1 MMDIP
6 GYKLLG
12 LFQMTSSSLLFQ
24 ALREADAVPVIVK
37 TPRNEH
43 LGPRERAR
51 YQREYDVLQR
61 LRGTPGVLAARGCEV
76 LRERPVL
83 LLEDVGGKAL
93 SEQLGQPLELADFF
107 SIAIPLAATL
117 AEMHRR
123 GVIHK
128 DIKPA
133 NILRS
138 PGGEV
143 WLIDFGLASL
153 RQVEHVEGST
163 VSLVEGTL
171 PYMSPEQSGRINRV
185 VDYRTDFYSLGVT
198 LYQLLTGRLPF
209 RGKDPLEWL
218 HAHISQ
224 TPVSPSQW
232 LSTIPAMLSAVV
244 LKLLAKAA
252 DERYQSAE
260 GLKADLERCQEALR
274 RGESEDFPLGLQ
286 DFPARFQLP
295 QQLYG
300 REAEVRTLLGA
311 FENVVRDGRPGWV
324 LVRGFSGIGK
334 SSIVQELHRPVL
346 ERRGFFLRGKFNALQ
361 RDVPYDTLAQATRA
375 LVQQVLAGS
384 DEEVAAWRQRLAEAF
399 EGNGQVLVDVVPQ
412 LEMVVG
418 KQPAAPQLPPAETRN
433 RFNRLF
439 QRFLGVFASS
449 GRPLVLFLDDLQ
461 WADFASLQL
470 LKFLVT
476 HPDTPPL
483 LLIGAYRDNEVGTSH
498 PLALVLEEARK
509 EGARFSDLQLGPL
522 SPGQT
527 RQLVADALSGAGQ
540 EVLEPLSELLQ
551 ARTGGNPFFLLQ
563 FLQTLYQDGLV
574 ERVPRG
580 GWLWNADAVRAM
592 AYADNV
598 VDFMAGRLR
607 KLPAPAQRLLC
618 LAACVGNTF
627 PLEKLALLTR
637 QDASEVELGL
647 EPALQ
652 EELVM
657 QSGTQHYRFL
667 HDRIQQAAYAMLA
680 EPERK
685 AIHLEIGRLL
695 WGRLSPGELR
705 ERLFDVVGQLNAG
718 VELMGDEEERT
729 RLARL
734 NAEAGFRAQSSTAH
748 RSAIG
753 YFAMALR
760 LMSGGL
766 WETAPELAFKLRL
779 GQASSELM
787 CGNGPEARRIVA
799 ELRARPLAHQELAAV
814 YRLES
819 NILLIANQPEAA
831 AVCLLECLERF
842 GLRIP
847 ARPTWDEVNAARQ
860 EVESLLGDRSIEG
873 LVELPRLTDPE
884 VKTVMGL
891 LGALFAPAFFTS
903 ETLLALHL
911 CHMVALTLRHGSTD
925 ESASAYVW
933 YGFVTS
939 CLFKDPHRGYA
950 FGRLACE
957 FVERNDISAYRARVL
972 FTQAH
977 VSLWVRPLR
986 EAKELYQKAFQQALL
1001 SGDLQI
1007 AGYCCIFIAW
1017 LQLSMGAELAE
1028 VEREAV
1034 THAEFARRAGF
1045 RDASNITGLLGAFS
1059 RQMRGL
1065 TESFGT
1071 LNGEGFREEVIE
1083 GLLLTGMAPLKC
1095 SYPVIKT
1102 RSRFMA
1108 GAYEEARQAADK
1120 AQGMLWAV
1128 LGRIQLLDHHLY
1140 RALTLAACCRDA
1152 APPLREQYLKDIQQH
1167 RRQLEEWATS
1177 CPETFRA
1184 AERMVAAELHR
1195 LHGRLELALRGY
1207 EEAIDAA
1214 REHGLIHNVAVA
1226 SELASRFWKEAGI
1239 PLIAL
1244 AYARQARDAYLQW
1257 GAEGKVRH
1265 LDEQWPDI
1273 SRLVL
1278 SGQGTTSYDTG
1289 SKLLDALSLVKAQ
1302 QALSSEMDL
1311 ERLVGTLMRV
1321 AMENAGAQR
1330 GALLLL
1336 QGETLAVAAQ
1346 VESSEDEVRAVSL
1359 EQASWRLPWALIT
1372 YVRRTGEHVLI
1383 EDTSQPHAFSSGP
1396 DGISSQAGS
1405 VLCLP
1410 LNRGE
1415 AFYGVLYL
1423 ENALTAEA
1431 FNPSR
1436 ITLLQH
1442 LASQASISMENA
1454 RLYSEVRQAETALRQ
1469 ANEELESRVEERTRE
1484 LKLAQANLVET
1495 ARMVGKAEVASSVLH
1510 DVGNALTSLVVDSD
1524 ALRRTVEASRM
1535 GRVEQVVDLMAQHR
1549 DDLAGFFTKDPR
1561 GLQLFTYLAGLAG
1574 ELTQERVS
1582 LQQGME
1588 DLAKNVDRVRTIIQM
1603 QQAYAKAT
1611 LLVEECD
1618 LAEVLEEVLRL
1629 QAGVLHKWSVRVKKE
1644 LAPLPRMKVDRHR
1657 LLQILLNLISNARQA
1672 MEQVIPGERQLHI
1685 RLYAEGE
1692 WVFFQVI
1699 DNGRGIAPEVHGRL
1713 FTQGFTTRKEGHGI
1727 GLHSSA
1733 LAAQLMG
1740 GKLTLESEGLGLGAT
1755 ATFKFPSTGA
1765 DSKVA

>member
-12 LFQMTSSSLLFQ
+12 LFQMTSNSLLFQ
-24 ALREADAVPVIVK
+24 ALREADELPVIVK
-37 TPRNEH
+37 TPRNDH

-51 YQREYDVLQR
+51 YQREYSVLQR
-61 LRGTPGVLAARGCEV
+61 LRGTPGVLATRGCEV
-76 LRERPVL
+76 LKERPVL
-83 LLEDVGGKAL
+83 LLEDVGGTAL
-93 SEQLGQPLELADFF
+93 SEQLGQPLELSDFL

-117 AEMHRR
+117 AEVHRR

-133 NILRS
+133 NILLS
-138 PGGEV
+138 PGGQV
-143 WLIDFGLASL
+143 WLIDFGLATL
-153 RQVEHVEGST
+153 RQVEHVEGGT
-163 VSLVEGTL
+163 AALVEGTL

-224 TPVSPSQW
+224 MPVPPHQLVPS
-232 LSTIPAMLSAVV
+232 IPPMLSAVV

-274 RGESEDFPLGLQ
+274 RGVQEDFTPGLQ

-295 QQLYG
+295 QHLYG
-300 REAEVRTLLGA
+300 RDAEVETLLGA
-311 FENVVRDGRPGWV
+311 FEEVAREGRPAWV
-324 LVRGFSGIGK
+324 LVRGYSGIGK
-334 SSIVQELHRPVL
+334 TSIIQELHKPVL
-346 ERRGFFLRGKFNALQ
+346 ERRGFFLGGKFNPLQ
-361 RDVPYDTLAQATRA
+361 RDVPYATLAQSIRA

-384 DEEVAAWRQRLAEAF
+384 DEEVAAWRQRLEEAF
-399 EGNGQVLVDVVPQ
+399 EGNGQVLVDLVPQ
-412 LEMVVG
+412 LERVVG
-418 KQPAAPQLPPAETRN
+418 KQPPASQLPPTETQN

-449 GRPLVLFLDDLQ
+449 QRPLVLFLDDLQ
-461 WADFASLQL
+461 WADFASLKL
-470 LKFLVT
+470 LKYLIT

-483 LLIGAYRDNEVGTSH
+483 LLIGAYRDNEVGTAH
-498 PLALVLEEARK
+498 PLTLVVEEARK
-509 EGARFSDLQLGPL
+509 EGARLADIHLGPL
-522 SPGQT
+522 SPAQT
-527 RQLVADALSGAGQ
+527 RQLVADALPGAAP
-540 EVLEPLSELLQ
+540 EMLEPLAELLQ
-551 ARTGGNPFFLLQ
+551 AKTGGNPFFLLQ

-574 ERVPRG
+574 ERVPQG

-592 AYADNV
+592 GYSDNV

-607 KLPAPAQRLLC
+607 KLPAPALRLLC
-618 LAACVGNTF
+618 LGACVGNTF
-627 PLEKLALLTR
+627 PLKKLALLSG
-637 QDASEVELGL
+637 QEPSEVESGL

-652 EELVM
+652 EDLVM
-657 QSGTQHYRFL
+657 QAGAQHYRFL
-667 HDRIQQAAYAMLA
+667 HDRIQQAAYGMLA
-680 EPERK
+680 EQERK
-685 AIHLEIGRLL
+685 ANHLRIGRLL
-695 WGRLSPGELR
+695 WTRLSPEALR

-718 VELMGDEEERT
+718 VELMGETEERT

-753 YFAMALR
+753 YFSMAVR
-760 LMSGGL
+760 LMPGDL
-766 WETAPELAFKLRL
+766 WEVAPELAFKLRL
-779 GQASSELM
+779 GQAQSELM
-787 CGNGPEARRIVA
+787 SGNGPEARRIVT
-799 ELRARPLAHQELAAV
+799 ELRARQLSHQELAAA

-819 NILLIANQPEAA
+819 SILLTANQPEAA
-831 AVCLLECLERF
+831 AACLLECLERF
-842 GLRIP
+842 GVHIP
-847 ARPTWDEVNAARQ
+847 ARPTWEEVAAANQ
-860 EVESLLGDRSIEG
+860 EVESLLGSRSIES
-873 LVELPRLTDPE
+873 LVELPSMTDPE
-884 VKTVMGL
+884 MKTVMGL

-911 CHMVALTLRHGSTD
+911 CRMVALTLRHGSTN

-939 CLFKDPHRGYA
+939 CLFKDPLRGHA
-950 FGRLACE
+950 FGTLACE

-972 FTQAH
+972 FTQGH
-977 VSLWVRPLR
+977 ISLWVRPLR
-986 EAKELYQKAFQQALL
+986 EARELYEKAFHHALL

-1007 AGYCCIFIAW
+1007 AGYCCIFIVW
-1017 LQLSMGAELAE
+1017 LQLSLGAELAE

-1034 THAEFARRAGF
+1034 TYADFARKAGF
-1045 RDASNITGLLGAFS
+1045 RDAGNITGLLRAFV
-1059 RQMRGL
+1059 RQLRGL
-1065 TESFGT
+1065 TVSFGS
-1071 LNGEGFREEVIE
+1071 LNGEGFNEEELE
-1083 GLLLTGMAPLKC
+1083 GLLSSGMAPLKC

-1128 LGRIQLLDHHLY
+1128 IGRIQLLDHHLY
-1140 RALTLAACCRDA
+1140 RALALAACCRE
-1152 APPLREQYLKDIQQH
+1152 APAPLREQYLKDILQH
-1167 RRQLEEWATS
+1167 QRQLEAWATS
-1177 CPETFRA
+1177 SPETFRA
-1184 AERMVAAELHR
+1184 AERTVAAELHR
-1195 LHGRLELALRGY
+1195 LHGRLEAAVYGY
-1207 EEAIDAA
+1207 EEAIQAA
-1214 REHGLIHNVAVA
+1214 REHGLIHHVAVA
-1226 SELASRFWKEAGI
+1226 SELAARFWKEAGI

-1244 AYARQARDAYLQW
+1244 AYARQAREAYLQW

-1278 SGQGTTSYDTG
+1278 SGQGTTSYDTA

-1311 ERLVGTLMRV
+1311 DRLVGMLVRV

-1336 QGETLAVAAQ
+1336 RGETLTVAAR
-1346 VESSEDEVRAVSL
+1346 VESADEEVRGVAPELATWEPPEALVS
-1359 EQASWRLPWALIT
+1359 

-1383 EDTSQPHAFSSGP
+1383 EDTSKPHAFSGP
-1396 DGISSQAGS
+1396 AGTTSQAGS

-1410 LNRGE
+1410 LKRKE
-1415 AFYGVLYL
+1415 EFYGVLYL
-1423 ENALTAEA
+1423 ENALTSEA

-1442 LASQASISMENA
+1442 LSSQAVISMENA
-1454 RLYSEVRQAETALRQ
+1454 RLYSEVRQAEAALRQ

-1484 LKLAQANLVET
+1484 LKLAQASLVET

-1510 DVGNALTSLVVDSD
+1510 DVGNALTSLVVDSE
-1524 ALRRTVEASRM
+1524 ALRRTVAASRM
-1535 GRVEQVVDLMAQHR
+1535 GRVEQVVHLLEQHR
-1549 DDLAGFFTKDPR
+1549 ADLAGFLTKDPR
-1561 GLQLFTYLAGLAG
+1561 GHQLFTYLSSLAG
-1574 ELTQERVS
+1574 ELAQERVS
-1582 LQQGME
+1582 LQQGMD
-1588 DLAKNVDRVRTIIQM
+1588 DLSKNVDRVRTIIQM
-1603 QQAYAKAT
+1603 QQAYAKST

-1618 LAEVLEEVLRL
+1618 LAEVLDEVLRL
-1629 QAGVLHKWSVRVKKE
+1629 QAGALQQWSVQVTKE
-1644 LAPLPRMKVDRHR
+1644 LSPLPRMTVDRHR
-1657 LLQILLNLISNARQA
+1657 LLQILLNLLSNARQA
-1672 MEQVIPGERQLHI
+1672 LEAVVPGQRRIRI

-1692 WVFFQVI
+1692 WILFQVV

-1755 ATFKFPSTGA
+1755 ATFRLPAVGVTTKA
-1765 DSKVA
+1765 A

>member
-24 ALREADAVPVIVK
+24 AVREAGGVPVIVK
-37 TPRNEH
+37 TPRNEN

-51 YQREYDVLQR
+51 YQREYSVLQR
-61 LRGTPGVLAARGCEV
+61 LRGTPGVLAPRGYEV
-76 LRERPVL
+76 LGERPVL

-93 SEQLGQPLELADFF
+93 SEQLGQPFELSAFF

-117 AEMHRR
+117 AEVHRR

-133 NILRS
+133 NILLS
-138 PGGEV
+138 PGGQV
-143 WLIDFGLASL
+143 WLIDFGLATQQ
-153 RQVEHVEGST
+153 QVEHVEGAS
-163 VSLVEGTL
+163 VALVEGTL

-218 HAHISQ
+218 HAHLSR
-224 TPVSPSQW
+224 TPVSPSQRVP
-232 LSTIPAMLSAVV
+232 SIPPMLSAVV

-252 DERYQSAE
+252 DDRYQSAE
-260 GLKADLERCQEALR
+260 GLKADLERCEDALR
-274 RGESEDFPLGLQ
+274 RGEREDFPLGLQ

-295 QQLYG
+295 QHLYG

-311 FENVVRDGRPGWV
+311 FEDVAREARPAWV
-324 LVRGFSGIGK
+324 LVRGYSGIGK
-334 SSIVQELHRPVL
+334 TSLVQELHKPVL
-346 ERRGFFLRGKFNALQ
+346 ERQGFFLRGKFNPLQ
-361 RDVPYDTLAQATRA
+361 RDVPYATLAQALRA

-384 DEEVAAWRQRLAEAF
+384 DEEVEVWRQRLREAF
-399 EGNGQVLVDVVPQ
+399 EGNGQVLVDLVPQ

-418 KQPAAPQLPPAETRN
+418 KQPAAPQLPPAETQN

-439 QRFLGVFASS
+439 LRFLGVFASAQ
-449 GRPLVLFLDDLQ
+449 RPLVLFLDDLQ
-461 WADFASLQL
+461 WADFASLKL
-470 LKFLVT
+470 LKHLAA

-483 LLIGAYRDNEVGTSH
+483 LLIGAYRDNEVNPSH

-509 EGARFSDLQLGPL
+509 EGARLAELHLGPL
-522 SPGQT
+522 SPAQT
-527 RQLVADALSGAGQ
+527 RQLVTDALLGAAH
-540 EVLEPLSELLQ
+540 EVVEPLSELLQ

-563 FLQTLYQDGLV
+563 LLRTLYQDGLV
-574 ERVPRG
+574 ERVPQG

-592 AYADNV
+592 GHSDNV
-598 VDFMAGRLR
+598 VDFMADRLR
-607 KLPAPAQRLLC
+607 KLPAPVQRLLC

-627 PLEKLALLTR
+627 PLEKLALLS
-637 QDASEVELGL
+637 QQEPSEVELGL

-652 EELVM
+652 EQLVM
-657 QSGTQHYRFL
+657 QSGPQHYRFL

-680 EPERK
+680 ERERK
-685 AIHLEIGRLL
+685 AIHLRIGRLL
-695 WGRLSPGELR
+695 WTRLSPQELR

-718 VELMGDEEERT
+718 VELMGEEEERT

-753 YFAMALR
+753 YFSMAVR
-760 LMSGGL
+760 LMPGDL

-787 CGNGPEARRIVA
+787 SGNGPEARRIVS
-799 ELRARPLAHQELAAV
+799 ELRSRDLSHQELAAA

-819 NILLIANQPEAA
+819 NIFLLANQPDAA
-831 AVCLLECLERF
+831 AACLLECLERF
-842 GLRIP
+842 GVHIP
-847 ARPTWDEVNAARQ
+847 ARPTWDEVSAARQ
-860 EVESLLGDRSIEG
+860 EVEALLAGRSIER
-873 LVELPRLTDPE
+873 LVELPSMTDPE
-884 VKTVMGL
+884 RKTVMGL

-950 FGRLACE
+950 FGKLACE

-972 FTQAH
+972 FTQGH

-986 EAKELYQKAFQQALL
+986 ESKELYQKAFQQALL

-1007 AGYCCIFIAW
+1007 AGYCCIFIVW
-1017 LQLSMGAELAE
+1017 LQLCMGAELAE

-1034 THAEFARRAGF
+1034 AHAGFARRAGF
-1045 RDASNITGLLGAFS
+1045 RDAGNITGLLQAFV
-1059 RQMRGL
+1059 RQLRGR
-1065 TESFGT
+1065 TESFGS
-1071 LNGEGFREEVIE
+1071 LNGEGFKEEELE
-1083 GLLLTGMAPLKC
+1083 GLLSTAMAPLKC

-1108 GAYEEARQAADK
+1108 GAYEEARRAADK
-1120 AQGMLWAV
+1120 AQGLLWAV
-1128 LGRIQLLDHHLY
+1128 LGRIQLLEHHLY
-1140 RALTLAACCRDA
+1140 RALALAACCREA
-1152 APPLREQYLKDIQQH
+1152 AAPLREQYVKDIQQH

-1195 LHGRLELALRGY
+1195 LHGRLKMAIHGY
-1207 EEAIDAA
+1207 EEAIQAA
-1214 REHGLIHNVAVA
+1214 REHGLIHDVAVA

-1244 AYARQARDAYLQW
+1244 AYARQAREAYLQW

-1265 LDEQWPDI
+1265 LDEQWPDL

-1278 SGQGTTSYDTG
+1278 GGQGTTSYDTG

-1302 QALSSEMDL
+1302 QALSCEMEL

-1336 QGETLAVAAQ
+1336 QGEALTVASL
-1346 VESSEDEVRAVSL
+1346 VESAEDEVRAVPP
-1359 EQASWRLPWALIT
+1359 ERADWQLPWAMIA

-1383 EDTSQPHAFSSGP
+1383 EDTSQPHAFSVPAGTQ
-1396 DGISSQAGS
+1396 GQAGS

-1410 LNRGE
+1410 LKRKE

-1423 ENALTAEA
+1423 ENALTSDA

-1442 LASQASISMENA
+1442 LSSQASISMENA
-1454 RLYSEVRQAETALRQ
+1454 RLYSEVRQAEAALRR

-1484 LKLAQANLVET
+1484 LKLAQASLVET
-1495 ARMVGKAEVASSVLH
+1495 ARLVGKSEVASSVLH
-1510 DVGNALTSLVVDSD
+1510 DVGNALTSLVVDSE
-1524 ALRRTVEASRM
+1524 ALRHTVAASRM
-1535 GRVEQVVDLMAQHR
+1535 GRVEQVVNLLAQHR
-1549 DDLAGFFTKDPR
+1549 DDLAGFLTKDPR
-1561 GLQLFTYLAGLAG
+1561 GPQLFTYLSGLAG
-1574 ELTQERVS
+1574 ELSQERRS
-1582 LQQGME
+1582 LQKGMD
-1588 DLAKNVDRVRTIIQM
+1588 DLARNVDRVRTIIQL
-1603 QQAYAKAT
+1603 QLAYAKST

-1618 LAEVLEEVLRL
+1618 LAEVLEEALRL
-1629 QAGVLHKWSVRVKKE
+1629 QAGALQQAGVKVTRE
-1644 LAPLPRMKVDRHR
+1644 LASLPRLKVDRHR
-1657 LLQILLNLISNARQA
+1657 LLQILLNLLSNARQA
-1672 MEQVIPGERQLHI
+1672 MDPVLPGERQLRV
-1685 RLYAEGE
+1685 RLDAEGE
-1692 WVFFQVI
+1692 WVRFQVV
-1699 DNGRGIAPEVHGRL
+1699 DNGKGIAPEVQGRL

-1740 GKLTLESEGLGLGAT
+1740 GKLTLESAGPGMGAT
-1755 ATFKFPSTGA
+1755 ATFKLPAAGA
-1765 DSKVA
+1765 DSRAG

>member
-24 ALREADAVPVIVK
+24 ALREADSVPVIVK

-61 LRGTPGVLAARGCEV
+61 LSGTPGVLAAQGCEV

-83 LLEDVGGKAL
+83 LLEDIGGQAL
-93 SEQLGQPLELADFF
+93 SERLGQPFELPAFF
-107 SIAIPLAATL
+107 SIAISLAATL

-133 NILRS
+133 NILLS
-138 PGGEV
+138 PGGQV

-153 RQVEHVEGST
+153 RQVEHVEGAT
-163 VSLVEGTL
+163 VALVEGTL

-209 RGKDPLEWL
+209 RGRDPLEWL

-224 TPVSPSQW
+224 TPVSPSQ
-232 LSTIPAMLSAVV
+232 LVPAIPPTLSAVV

-260 GLKADLERCQEALR
+260 GLKADLERCHEALL
-274 RGESEDFPLGLQ
+274 RGVSEDFPPGLR
-286 DFPARFQLP
+286 DFRARFQLP

-300 REAEVRTLLGA
+300 REAEVRTLLEA
-311 FENVVRDGRPGWV
+311 FEDVAREGRPEWVVVRGY
-324 LVRGFSGIGK
+324 SGIGK
-334 SSIVQELHRPVL
+334 SSIVQELHKPVL
-346 ERRGFFLRGKFNALQ
+346 ERRGFFLRGKFNPLQ
-361 RDVPYDTLAQATRA
+361 RDVPYATLTQATRA

-384 DEEVAAWRQRLAEAF
+384 DEEVAAWRQRLVEVF
-399 EGNGQVLVDVVPQ
+399 EGNGQVLVDLVPQ
-412 LEMVVG
+412 LERVVG
-418 KQPAAPQLPPAETRN
+418 KQPAAPQLPPTETQN

-449 GRPLVLFLDDLQ
+449 RRPLVFFLDDLQ
-461 WADFASLQL
+461 WADFASLKL

-483 LLIGAYRDNEVGTSH
+483 LLIGSYRDNEVGPAH

-509 EGARFSDLQLGPL
+509 EGARFKELHLGPL
-522 SPGQT
+522 SPTQT
-527 RQLVADALSGAGQ
+527 RQLVADALPGAAR

-551 ARTGGNPFFLLQ
+551 SRTGGNPFFLLQ
-563 FLQTLYQDGLV
+563 FLQTLYQEGLV
-574 ERVPRG
+574 ERLPRG
-580 GWLWNADAVRAM
+580 GWLWNAEAVRAM
-592 AYADNV
+592 AWSDNV

-607 KLPAPAQRLLC
+607 KLPAPALRLLC
-618 LAACVGNTF
+618 VASCVGNTF
-627 PLEKLALLTR
+627 PLEKLALLTQ
-637 QDASEVELGL
+637 QDLSEVELLL

-657 QSGTQHYRFL
+657 QSGAQHYRFL
-667 HDRIQQAAYAMLA
+667 HDRIQQAAYALLA
-680 EPERK
+680 EQERK
-685 AIHLEIGRLL
+685 ALHLEIGRLL
-695 WGRLSPGELR
+695 WARLSPDALR

-718 VELMGDEEERT
+718 VELMGDEAERT

-734 NAEAGFRAQSSTAH
+734 NAEAGFRAQSSSAH

-760 LMSGGL
+760 LMPGDL

-779 GQASSELM
+779 GQASSELLS
-787 CGNGPEARRIVA
+787 GNGPEARRIVA
-799 ELRARPLAHQELAAV
+799 ELRARPLSHQELAAA

-819 NILLIANQPEAA
+819 SIFLTANQPEAA
-831 AVCLLECLERF
+831 AACLLECLERF
-842 GLRIP
+842 GMRLP
-847 ARPTWDEVNAARQ
+847 ARPTWDEVAAARQ
-860 EVESLLGDRSIEG
+860 EVESLLGGRSIES
-873 LVELPRLTDPE
+873 LIELPPMTDPE
-884 VKTVMGL
+884 RKTVMGL

-911 CHMVALTLRHGSTD
+911 CHMVALTLRHGSTS

-939 CLFKDPHRGYA
+939 CLFKEPHRGYA
-950 FGRLACE
+950 FGRLASE
-957 FVERNDISAYRARVL
+957 FVERHDISAYRARVL
-972 FTQAH
+972 FTQGH

-986 EAKELYQKAFQQALL
+986 ESKELYQKAFQQALL

-1007 AGYCCIFIAW
+1007 AGYCCIFIVW

-1045 RDASNITGLLGAFS
+1045 RDAANITGLLRAFS

-1065 TESFGT
+1065 TESLGT
-1071 LNGEGFREEVIE
+1071 LNGEGLREEDIE
-1083 GLLLTGMAPLKC
+1083 GLLATGMAPLKC

-1102 RSRFMA
+1102 RSRFMV

-1140 RALTLAACCRDA
+1140 RALTLAACCREA
-1152 APPLREQYLKDIQQH
+1152 SEPLREQYLKDIQQH
-1167 RRQLEEWATS
+1167 RRQLEEWASS

-1184 AERMVAAELHR
+1184 PERMVAAELHR
-1195 LHGRLELALRGY
+1195 LHGRLEMALRGY

-1214 REHGLIHNVAVA
+1214 REHGLIHHVAVA

-1244 AYARQARDAYLQW
+1244 AYARQAREAYLQW

-1265 LDEQWPDI
+1265 LDELWPDL

-1278 SGQGTTSYDTG
+1278 GGQGTTSYDTG

-1302 QALSSEMDL
+1302 QALSSEMEL

-1336 QGETLAVAAQ
+1336 QGEALTVAAL
-1346 VESSEDEVRAVSL
+1346 VESAEDEVRTVPAEL
-1359 EQASWRLPWALIT
+1359 ASQRLPWSLIT

-1383 EDTSQPHAFSSGP
+1383 EDTSQPHAFSSPAGM
-1396 DGISSQAGS
+1396 SNQAGS

-1410 LNRGE
+1410 LTRKE

-1423 ENALTAEA
+1423 ENSLTAEA

-1454 RLYSEVRQAETALRQ
+1454 RLYSEVRQAEAALRQ

-1524 ALRRTVEASRM
+1524 ALRRTVAASRM
-1535 GRVEQVVDLMAQHR
+1535 GRVEQVVHLLAEHR
-1549 DDLAGFFTKDPR
+1549 DDLAGFLTKDPR
-1561 GLQLFTYLAGLAG
+1561 GHQLFTYLSGLAG
-1574 ELTQERVS
+1574 ELAQERVS

-1588 DLAKNVDRVRTIIQM
+1588 DLSKNVDRVRTIIQM
-1603 QQAYAKAT
+1603 QQAYAKST

-1618 LAEVLEEVLRL
+1618 LAEVLEEALRL
-1629 QAGVLHKWSVRVKKE
+1629 QAGVLQQWSVQVTKE

-1657 LLQILLNLISNARQA
+1657 LLQILLNLLSNGRQA
-1672 MEQVIPGERQLHI
+1672 MEPVVPGQRQLRI

-1692 WVFFQVI
+1692 WVLFQVV

-1740 GKLTLESEGLGLGAT
+1740 GKLTLESAGLGLGAT
-1755 ATFKFPSTGA
+1755 ATFRLPTAEA
-1765 DSKVA
+1765 DPKAA